1 MGEIMIPQVE
11 RVAISNCRVLVGDVS
26 MPAPLMHHPNRSVM
40 KIYGEEVV
48 IKT

>member
-1 MGEIMIPQVE
+1 MIPQVV
-11 RVAISNCRVLVGDVS
+11 RVALSNCRVLVGELA

-40 KIYGEEVV
+40 KIYGEKVV